1 MILKSRNKSRTNT
14 IYDRLKKKNEK
25 RRKLKD
31 LKIKTLNNFKLN
43 WIRILRILLLITQYL
58 TEYEKNKK

>member
-43 WIRILRILLLITQYL
+43 WIHILRVLLLITQYL